1 MYGTKIASIRLA
13 RGYTQEYMAQKLG
26 MAQNVYSKIEKNEKN
41 KLDDE
46 LLEKI
51 AETLGVTVDDI
62 KSPTP
67 IIMSFHNNGSQYN
80 NTPFGTTY
88 NQIQESII
96 EELRNQLKVKDDL
109 IARQLELIARLSS
122 K

>member
-51 AETLGVTVDDI
+51 AEALGVSVDDI

-67 IIMSFHNNGSQYN
+67 IIMSFHNSQY
-80 NTPFGTTY
+80 NTPFGTQH
-88 NQIQESII
+88 NQINESII

-109 IARQLELIARLSS
+109 IAKQLELIEQLSR